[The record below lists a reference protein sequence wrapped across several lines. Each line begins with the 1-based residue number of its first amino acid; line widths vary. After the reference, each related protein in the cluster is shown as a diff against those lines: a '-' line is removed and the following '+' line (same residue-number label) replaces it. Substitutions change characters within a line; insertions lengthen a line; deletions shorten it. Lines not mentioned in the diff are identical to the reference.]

1 MNNKFRTYVLIVM
14 LVFSTSACE
23 PISLAL
29 LGAGAG
35 MGMGMGYSLDGYA
48 YKTVMMPAST
58 VQRASVNAL
67 GRMGI
72 KVTGKK
78 AHESGVLMV
87 FGRAEDRN
95 VIVRLE
101 PISKRSTQIRTQV
114 RMPSVIL
121 HDKATASAIIAQTER
136 VLARG

>member
-1 MNNKFRTYVLIVM
+1 MNNKLRNYVLIVM
-14 LVFSTSACE
+14 LVFFTSACE

-35 MGMGMGYSLDGYA
+35 VGLGYNLDGYA
-48 YKTVMMPAST
+48 YKTEMMSAST
-58 VQRASVNAL
+58 VEKASVNAL

-72 KVTGKK
+72 DVTGKK
-78 AHESGVLMV
+78 THENGVLMV

-95 VIVRLE
+95 VIIRLE

-121 HDKATASAIIAQTER
+121 LDKATASANIAQTER
-136 VLARG
+136 ILARG